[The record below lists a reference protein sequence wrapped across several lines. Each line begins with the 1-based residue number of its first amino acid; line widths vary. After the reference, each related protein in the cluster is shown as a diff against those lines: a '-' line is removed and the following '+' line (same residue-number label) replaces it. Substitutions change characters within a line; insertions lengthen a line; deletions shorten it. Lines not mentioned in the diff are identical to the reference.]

1 MAVKKIK
8 YFVTV
13 FYPDEKGFFELPEGS
28 IAVYIKDKGHN
39 TYVRALV
46 PIRDSNGN

>member
-1 MAVKKIK
+1 MTVKKIK
-8 YFVTV
+8 YFVAI

-28 IAVYIKDKGHN
+28 IAVYINDNGHN

-46 PIRDSNGN
+46 PVVES